1 MMHRLAARPE
11 KRKYFFDMEG
21 TMNTSI
27 PTDMHKMTEESIAQ
41 VKRAIDGYMQFL
53 HRALPED
60 VMGGSELSNKVLTYA
75 ERNLASAF
83 EFGQRL
89 LLVRDVRALVQ
100 LQMDFIQR
108 QTQLMTEQAYD
119 LREATTKAV
128 MQNIQSKFLSS

>member
-1 MMHRLAARPE
+1 
-11 KRKYFFDMEG
+11 
-21 TMNTSI
+21 MNTSI

-41 VKRAIDGYMQFL
+41 VKRAIDGYMQFH

-83 EFGQRL
+83 EFGQQL